1 MCLATATA
9 DLTGPVLMMPD
20 DTMALFFLFFFFV
33 QPKDVRAAESEYLHL
48 FHTGKSESTGTRLE
62 MFEEFVNEEEAK
74 KSGWKQKKYGKTPKA
89 SGSSKPKVPRKGP
102 KKKAVE
108 KVDKNFTQEEVNLL
122 FQ

>member
-1 MCLATATA
+1 M
-9 DLTGPVLMMPD
+9 
-20 DTMALFFLFFFFV
+20 
-33 QPKDVRAAESEYLHL
+33 RAAESEYLHL

-89 SGSSKPKVPRKGP
+89 GGSSKPKVPRKGP